1 MASPEENIKVIYNE
15 EGEYLIQLGDHAV
28 ELDGKEA
35 EQLLFDL
42 AAAMKATYYRK
53 QAESEL
59 P

>member
-28 ELDGKEA
+28 ELDSNEA

-42 AAAMKATYYRK
+42 ASAMKATYYKK
-53 QAESEL
+53 QAESKL